1 MCGGETYDG
10 HNGTDIRLRNTA
22 DVEKGVAVLAAAP
35 GVVMGF
41 RDGVAHHLVRTE
53 DDRAAVANRE
63 CGNGVRIDHGEGWHT
78 QYCHMRRAPSP
89 WPPLR
94 KKVLDAQIFLLGT
107 PIWLGQPSSVCKCVL
122 ERMDAFLS
130 ETDDAGRM
138 VSYGRVA
145 CVAVVGNE
153 DGAHHVTAELYQAL
167 ADVGFTIPANA
178 VSYWVGRAMQKTDY
192 RDLKDTPEEVTIATD
207 MLASNVVHLA
217 KLLTEQPYPGY
228 KAK

>member
-1 MCGGETYDG
+1 
-10 HNGTDIRLRNTA
+10 
-22 DVEKGVAVLAAAP
+22 
-35 GVVMGF
+35 
-41 RDGVAHHLVRTE
+41 
-53 DDRAAVANRE
+53 
-63 CGNGVRIDHGEGWHT
+63 
-78 QYCHMRRAPSP
+78 
-89 WPPLR
+89 
-94 KKVLDAQIFLLGT
+94 
-107 PIWLGQPSSVCKCVL
+107 
-122 ERMDAFLS
+122 
-130 ETDDAGRM
+130 M

-178 VSYWVGRAMQKTDY
+178 VSYWVGRAMQKKDY

-207 MLASNVVHLA
+207 MLVSNVVHLA